1 MKVRDHIA
9 DDLRRRPTDP
19 DRLGE
24 AVARGRQTVAK
35 IRELADEEP
44 SELHLS
50 DLGRQ
55 VSRLADHLLL
65 ADECDEA
72 LALKEEA
79 VGIWRRLGR
88 DKARF
93 LAELDAAE
101 TRFELGRSQ
110 EALAELDRLVEQ
122 AGEPEFEVYR
132 DFALVLRGRCRART
146 GDTAGGLAD
155 LQEALELRRQ
165 RGSQRQIDHT
175 QRLRELVASHS
186 SDGA

>member
-1 MKVRDHIA
+1 MKIRDHIA
-9 DDLRRRPTDP
+9 DDLRRRPADL

-24 AVARGRQTVAK
+24 ALVQGRRTVAK
-35 IRELADEEP
+35 MRALVEDEP
-44 SELHLS
+44 SELNRS

-55 VSRLADHLLL
+55 ASRLADHLLL

-101 TRFELGRSQ
+101 IRFELGRRD
-110 EALAELDRLVEQ
+110 EALADLDSLVAQ
-122 AGEPEFEVYR
+122 SAKPAFQVYR
-132 DFALVLRGRCRART
+132 DFALALRGRCRART
-146 GDTAGGLAD
+146 DDTAGGRAD
-155 LQEALELRRQ
+155 LQEALELRRE
-165 RGSQRQIDHT
+165 RGNQRQIDHT
-175 QRLRELVASHS
+175 KRLLELVASQPP
-186 SDGA
+186 DRA